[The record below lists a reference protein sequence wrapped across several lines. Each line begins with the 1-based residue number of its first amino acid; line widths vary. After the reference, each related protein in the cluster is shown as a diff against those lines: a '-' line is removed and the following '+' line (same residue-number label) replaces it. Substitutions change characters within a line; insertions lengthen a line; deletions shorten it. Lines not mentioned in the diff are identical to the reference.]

1 MRENSH
7 PGCHSRC
14 MIRFYLRPQNIF
26 CLSGLKEIILP
37 CRISSTTAPAFQI
50 MGFQKVNTIDSKN
63 EMLHFVRSLLDDVQA
78 FEYMLEN
85 DWFESNIVR
94 IGAEQ
99 EMCLVQ
105 NKTFKPATINMEVL
119 AKLGDDKPWCV
130 TELAKFNLETN
141 LSPREFTGDCLSQLE
156 AENLSY
162 LNIIQKVLD
171 EFDASIILCGILPTL
186 RKHDLEMQNLT
197 PKDRYYALMA
207 AIQKHLLGTAFELRV
222 EGVDELLVKHDSPL
236 LEACNTSFQVHLQ
249 VAPKDFVKMYNIA
262 QVLAGP
268 VIAISANSPLV
279 FGRRLWHE
287 TRIALFQQSLDTRTT
302 HDHMR
307 ERLPRVNFGSG
318 WLRGDITEIYK
329 EDISRFRVLLAGAI
343 EEDSIAM
350 VHAGK
355 TPKLRALQIHN
366 STVYRWNR
374 PCYGISPNGK
384 PHLRIE
390 NRVMPAGPT
399 PVDETANAAFWL
411 GCMVAMGNQFD
422 DITKHIDFA
431 DARDNFL
438 KSAKFGIDTT
448 FTWMKDKKVPVTE
461 LILKELLPMAR
472 EGLKMRK
479 VKSADSAKYL
489 DIIEA
494 RAREHKTGARW
505 ALRTFTAL
513 KKEVTNDEAVTA
525 VTAATVKN
533 QKENKPVHTW
543 KEGTAADLAD
553 WHPGKIKVEEFMST
567 DLFTV
572 QKDDLIE
579 IVAEIM
585 DWRRIRY
592 MPVENS
598 KGELIGL
605 ISSRMLLRHFAR
617 CSKMD
622 KQNVATIVK
631 DIMIEKPVTVTPETT
646 IMDAM
651 HKMQQH
657 RIGCL
662 PVVKGKELVGII
674 TEMDFL
680 RITSRLMERLE
691 K

>member
-1 MRENSH
+1 
-7 PGCHSRC
+7 
-14 MIRFYLRPQNIF
+14 
-26 CLSGLKEIILP
+26 
-37 CRISSTTAPAFQI
+37 
-50 MGFQKVNTIDSKN
+50 
-63 EMLHFVRSLLDDVQA
+63 
-78 FEYMLEN
+78 
-85 DWFESNIVR
+85 WFETNITR

-99 EMCLVQ
+99 EMCLVH

-119 AKLGDDKPWCV
+119 EKLGERPWCV

-156 AENLSY
+156 AENLRY
-162 LNIIQKVLD
+162 LNEIQSVLN

-186 RKHDLEMQNLT
+186 RKHDLEMHNLT

-207 AIQKHLLGTAFELRV
+207 AIQKHMLGTSFELRV

-249 VAPKDFVKMYNIA
+249 VTPKDFVRMYNIA

-268 VIAISANSPLV
+268 VTAISANSPLV

-302 HDHMR
+302 SDHMR
-307 ERLPRVNFGSG
+307 ERLPRVNFGSD

-329 EDISRFRVLLAGAI
+329 EDISRFRVLLAGGI
-343 EEDSIAM
+343 EENSIAM
-350 VHAGK
+350 VKDGK

-390 NRVMPAGPT
+390 NRVMAAGPT
-399 PVDETANAAFWL
+399 PVDEVANAAFWL
-411 GCMVAMGNQFD
+411 GCMVAMGDRFD

-438 KSAKFGIDTT
+438 KAAKFGIDTT
-448 FTWMKDKKVPVTE
+448 FSWMKDKKVPVTE
-461 LILKELLPMAR
+461 LILKELLPIAK

-479 VKSADSAKYL
+479 VKQADISKYL
-489 DIIEA
+489 GIIEA
-494 RAREHKTGARW
+494 RAKGHRTGARW
-505 ALRTFTAL
+505 QLRAFTAM

-525 VTAATVKN
+525 VTAAIVKN
-533 QKENKPVHTW
+533 QKNNKPVHTW
-543 KEGTAADLAD
+543 NEPSVSDLED
-553 WHPGKIKVEEFMST
+553 WRPSKIKVEEFMST

-572 QKDDLIE
+572 QKEDLIE
-579 IVAEIM
+579 LVAEIM
-585 DWRRIRY
+585 NWRRIRY

-598 KGELIGL
+598 KGELVGL

-617 CSKMD
+617 RNELNENTAS
-622 KQNVATIVK
+622 TVK
-631 DIMIEKPVTVTPETT
+631 DIMVEKPVVATPDTT
-646 IMDAM
+646 IMEAM
-651 HKMQQH
+651 KKMREY

-662 PVVKGKELVGII
+662 PVVKGRELVGII

-680 RITSRLMERLE
+680 RITSRLMERME
-691 K
+691 P

>member
-1 MRENSH
+1 
-7 PGCHSRC
+7 
-14 MIRFYLRPQNIF
+14 
-26 CLSGLKEIILP
+26 
-37 CRISSTTAPAFQI
+37 
-50 MGFQKVNTIDSKN
+50 MGFQTISTLENKN
-63 EMLHFVRSLLDDVQA
+63 EMQHFVRSLLNDVQA
-78 FEYMLEN
+78 FEYMLAN
-85 DWFESNIVR
+85 DWFESDIVR

-99 EMCLVQ
+99 EMCLVD
-105 NKTFKPATINMEVL
+105 NKTLKPACINMEVL
-119 AKLGDDKPWCV
+119 ARLGDDKPWCV

-141 LSPREFTGDCLSQLE
+141 LSPREFTGDCLSALE
-156 AENLSY
+156 AENLHY
-162 LNIIQKVLD
+162 LRIIQHVLD

-186 RKHDLEMQNLT
+186 RKHDLEMHNLT
-197 PKDRYYALMA
+197 PKDRYFALMA
-207 AIQKHLLGTAFELRV
+207 AIQKHLLGTSFELRV

-249 VAPKDFVKMYNIA
+249 VAPNDFVKMYNIA
-262 QVLAGP
+262 QTLAAP
-268 VIAISANSPLV
+268 VIAIAANSPLV

-302 HDHMR
+302 NDHMR

-318 WLRGDITEIYK
+318 WLKGDITEIYK
-329 EDISRFRVLLAGAI
+329 EDISRFRVLLAGDV
-343 EEDSIAM
+343 EEDSMAM
-350 VHAGK
+350 IHQGI

-411 GCMVAMGNQFD
+411 GCMVAMGDQYP
-422 DITKHIDFA
+422 DITKHIDFV
-431 DARDNFL
+431 DTRDNFL

-461 LILKELLPMAR
+461 LILKELLPLAK
-472 EGLKMRK
+472 EGLTKRK
-479 VKSADSAKYL
+479 VNPADISKYL
-489 DIIEA
+489 DIIES

-513 KKEVTNDEAVTA
+513 KKEVSNDEAVTA
-525 VTAATVKN
+525 VTAAIVKN

-543 KEGTAADLAD
+543 KEATTRDLEN
-553 WHPGKIKVEEFMST
+553 WHPANIKVEEFMST

-572 QKDDLIE
+572 EKDDLIE
-579 IVAEIM
+579 LVAEIM

-592 MPVENS
+592 MPVENN

-617 CSKMD
+617 AHKM
-622 KQNVATIVK
+622 QEQQHVSVK
-631 DIMIEKPVTVTPETT
+631 EIMIEKPVTVTPETS
-646 IMDAM
+646 IKEAM
-651 HKMQQH
+651 SKMHTHK
-657 RIGCL
+657 IGCL
-662 PVVKGKELVGII
+662 PVVKGKDLVGII

-680 RITSRLMERLE
+680 RITSRLLERQE

>member
-1 MRENSH
+1 M
-7 PGCHSRC
+7 
-14 MIRFYLRPQNIF
+14 Q
-26 CLSGLKEIILP
+26 
-37 CRISSTTAPAFQI
+37 
-50 MGFQKVNTIDSKN
+50 
-63 EMLHFVRSLLDDVQA
+63 HFVRSLLDDVQA
-78 FEYMLEN
+78 FEYMLAN
-85 DWFESNIVR
+85 DWFESDIVR

-99 EMCLVQ
+99 EMCLVH

-119 AKLGDDKPWCV
+119 EHLTQYPWCV

-141 LSPREFTGDCLSQLE
+141 LSPREFVGTCLSDME
-156 AENLSY
+156 AENLEY
-162 LNIIQKVLD
+162 LAIIQKVLD
-171 EFDASIILCGILPTL
+171 GFDASICLTGILPTL
-186 RKHDLEMQNLT
+186 RKHDLEMHNLT
-197 PKDRYYALMA
+197 PKDRYFALMA
-207 AIQKHLLGTAFELRV
+207 AIQKHLLGTSFELRV

-249 VAPKDFVKMYNIA
+249 VAPNDFVKMYNIA
-262 QVLAGP
+262 QTLAAP
-268 VIAISANSPLV
+268 VISIAANSPLV

-302 HDHMR
+302 NDHMR

-318 WLRGDITEIYK
+318 WLQGDITQIYK

-343 EEDSIAM
+343 EEDSIEQ
-350 VHAGK
+350 VQAGI

-399 PVDETANAAFWL
+399 TVDEVANAAFWL
-411 GCMVAMGNQFD
+411 GCMVAMGSQYED
-422 DITKHIDFA
+422 VTKHIDFA
-431 DARDNFL
+431 DTRDNFL

-448 FTWMKDKKVPVTE
+448 FTWMKDKKIPVTE
-461 LILKELLPMAR
+461 LILNELLPMAR

-479 VKSADSAKYL
+479 VKSSDINRYM

-494 RAREHKTGARW
+494 RAKDHKTGARW
-505 ALRTFTAL
+505 ALRSFTAL
-513 KKEVTNDEAVTA
+513 KKVVTNDEAVTA
-525 VTAATVKN
+525 VTAAIVKN
-533 QKENKPVHTW
+533 QAQNKPVHTW
-543 KEGTAADLAD
+543 NEATTADLEN
-553 WHPGKIKVEEFMST
+553 WRPSKVKVEEFMST

-592 MPVENS
+592 MPVEDN
-598 KGELIGL
+598 KGELVGL

-617 CSKMD
+617 RNDLLGDAPVS
-622 KQNVATIVK
+622 VK
-631 DIMIEKPVTVTPETT
+631 DIMIEKPVTVTPDTG
-646 IMDAM
+646 ILDAM
-651 HKMQQH
+651 HKMQAN

-662 PVVKGKELVGII
+662 PVVKGKDLVGII

-680 RITSRLMERLE
+680 RITSRLMERLDG
-691 K
+691 

>member
-1 MRENSH
+1 
-7 PGCHSRC
+7 
-14 MIRFYLRPQNIF
+14 
-26 CLSGLKEIILP
+26 
-37 CRISSTTAPAFQI
+37 
-50 MGFQKVNTIDSKN
+50 MGFQKVNTVEGKS
-63 EMLHFVRSLLDDVQA
+63 EMQQFVRALLDDVQA

-85 DWFESNIVR
+85 DWFESDITR

-99 EMCLVQ
+99 EMCLVH
-105 NKTFKPATINMEVL
+105 NKTYKPACINMQVL
-119 AKLGDDKPWCV
+119 EKLVDCPWCV

-141 LSPREFTGDCLSQLE
+141 LSPREFSGKCLSELE
-156 AENLSY
+156 AENLNY
-162 LNIIQKVLD
+162 LAIIQKILD
-171 EFDASIILCGILPTL
+171 EFDASIVLCGILPTL
-186 RKHDLEMQNLT
+186 RKHDLDMQNLT

-207 AIQKHLLGTAFELRV
+207 AIQKHLLGSAFELRV

-262 QVLAGP
+262 QTLAGP
-268 VIAISANSPLV
+268 TIAISSNSPLV

-302 HDHMR
+302 HEHMR

-318 WLRGDITEIYK
+318 WLQDSITNIYK

-343 EEDSIAM
+343 EEDSLEM
-350 VHAGK
+350 VSNGVV
-355 TPKLRALQIHN
+355 PKLRALQIHN

-399 PVDETANAAFWL
+399 PVDATANAAFWL
-411 GCMVAMGNQFD
+411 GCMIAMGNRYN
-422 DITKHIDFA
+422 DITKEIDFV
-431 DARDNFL
+431 DVRDNFL
-438 KSAKFGIDTT
+438 KSAKFGMDTT
-448 FTWMKDKKVPVTE
+448 FTWMKDKKVPVRD
-461 LILKELLPMAR
+461 LILEELLPLAK
-472 EGLKMRK
+472 EGLESRK
-479 VKSADSAKYL
+479 VSKTDIDKYL
-489 DIIEA
+489 GIIEA

-513 KKEVTNDEAVTA
+513 KKEISNDEALA
-525 VTAATVKN
+525 VLTAATVKN
-533 QKENKPVHTW
+533 QRENKPVHTW
-543 KEGTAADLAD
+543 KEPTANEMEN
-553 WHPGKIKVEEFMST
+553 WQPGAIKVEEFMTT

-579 IVAEIM
+579 LVAEIM

-592 MPVENS
+592 MPVENT

-605 ISSRMLLRHFAR
+605 ISSRLLLRHFAR
-617 CSKMD
+617 RDGLQSGE
-622 KQNVATIVK
+622 QSVK
-631 DIMIEKPVTVTPETT
+631 DIMIDKPITVNPETP
-646 IMDAM
+646 ILEAM
-651 HKMQQH
+651 QKMRQNH
-657 RIGCL
+657 IGCL
-662 PVVKGKELVGII
+662 PVVQGKELVGII

-680 RITSRLMERLE
+680 RITARLLER
-691 K
+691 

>member
-1 MRENSH
+1 
-7 PGCHSRC
+7 
-14 MIRFYLRPQNIF
+14 
-26 CLSGLKEIILP
+26 
-37 CRISSTTAPAFQI
+37 
-50 MGFQKVNTIDSKN
+50 MGFQKVNTVENKN
-63 EMLHFVRSLLDDVQA
+63 EMQHFVRNLLGDVQA
-78 FEYMLEN
+78 FEYMLQN
-85 DWFESNIVR
+85 DWFESNITR

-99 EMCLVQ
+99 EMCLVDK
-105 NKTFKPATINMEVL
+105 KTLKPACINMEVL
-119 AKLGDDKPWCV
+119 AKLGNDKPWCV

-141 LSPREFTGDCLSQLE
+141 LSPREFTGACLSELE
-156 AENLSY
+156 AENLEY
-162 LNIIQKVLD
+162 LRIIQQTLD
-171 EFDASIILCGILPTL
+171 GFDASIILCGILPTL
-186 RKHDLEMQNLT
+186 RKHDLEMHNLT
-197 PKDRYYALMA
+197 PKDRYFALMA

-262 QVLAGP
+262 QVLAAP
-268 VIAISANSPLV
+268 TIAISANSPLV

-302 HDHMR
+302 SDHMR
-307 ERLPRVNFGSG
+307 ERLPRVNFGSD

-343 EEDSIAM
+343 EEDSMEMIRD
-350 VHAGK
+350 GK

-399 PVDETANAAFWL
+399 PVDATANAALWL
-411 GCMVAMGNQFD
+411 GCMVAMGQHFP
-422 DITKHIDFA
+422 DITKQIDFA

-438 KSAKFGIDTT
+438 KSAKFGIDST
-448 FTWMKDKKVPVTE
+448 FSWMKDKKVPVKE
-461 LILKELLPMAR
+461 LILKELLPLAK

-479 VKSADSAKYL
+479 VKSADISKYL

-494 RAREHKTGARW
+494 RTKEHKTGARW
-505 ALRTFTAL
+505 ALRTFTSL
-513 KKEVTNDEAVTA
+513 IKDVTNDEAVTA
-525 VTAATVKN
+525 VTSAIIKN
-533 QKENKPVHTW
+533 QQQNKPVHTW
-543 KEGTAADLAD
+543 KEATAADLEN
-553 WHPGKIKVEEFMST
+553 WEPSHIKVEEFMST

-572 QKDDLIE
+572 QKDDVIE
-579 IVAEIM
+579 LVAEIM

-617 CSKMD
+617 RYEPESYKEVM
-622 KQNVATIVK
+622 VK
-631 DIMIEKPVTVTPETT
+631 DIMIEKPVTVSAETS
-646 IMDAM
+646 IMEAM
-651 HKMQQH
+651 TKMREH

-662 PVVKGKELVGII
+662 PVVKGKELIGII

-680 RITSRLMERLE
+680 RITSRLLERLE

>member
-1 MRENSH
+1 
-7 PGCHSRC
+7 
-14 MIRFYLRPQNIF
+14 
-26 CLSGLKEIILP
+26 
-37 CRISSTTAPAFQI
+37 
-50 MGFQKVNTIDSKN
+50 MGFQKVNTLENKN
-63 EMLHFVRSLLDDVQA
+63 EMQHFVRSLLDDVQA
-78 FEYMLEN
+78 FEYMLAN
-85 DWFESNIVR
+85 DWFESDIVR

-99 EMCLVQ
+99 EMCLVD
-105 NKTFKPATINMEVL
+105 NKTLKPACINMEVL
-119 AKLGDDKPWCV
+119 ERLGDDKPWCV

-156 AENLSY
+156 AENLGY
-162 LNIIQKVLD
+162 LDIIQKVLN

-186 RKHDLEMQNLT
+186 RKHDLEMHNLT
-197 PKDRYYALMA
+197 PKDRYFALMA
-207 AIQKHLLGTAFELRV
+207 AIQKHLLGTSFELRV

-249 VAPKDFVKMYNIA
+249 VAPDDFVKMYNIA
-262 QVLAGP
+262 QTLAAP
-268 VIAISANSPLV
+268 VVAIAANSPLV

-318 WLRGDITEIYK
+318 WLTGDITEIYK

-343 EEDSIAM
+343 EEDSLAM
-350 VHAGK
+350 IKEGK

-411 GCMVAMGNQFD
+411 GCMVAMADNYQD
-422 DITKHIDFA
+422 VTKHIDFV
-431 DARDNFL
+431 DTRDNFL

-461 LILKELLPMAR
+461 LILKELLPLAK
-472 EGLKMRK
+472 EGLKKRK
-479 VKSADSAKYL
+479 VKSADISKYM

-494 RAREHKTGARW
+494 RASQHKTGARW

-525 VTAATVKN
+525 VTAAIIKN

-543 KEGTAADLAD
+543 KEATIGDLEN
-553 WHPGKIKVEEFMST
+553 WHPSSIKVEEFMST

-579 IVAEIM
+579 LVAEIM

-592 MPVENS
+592 MPVENN
-598 KGELIGL
+598 KGEIIGL

-617 CSKMD
+617 AHKSPD
-622 KQNVATIVK
+622 QAEVSVK
-631 DIMIEKPVTVTPETT
+631 DIMIEKPVTVTP
-646 IMDAM
+646 DASIIEAM
-651 HKMQQH
+651 TKMRTH

-680 RITSRLMERLE
+680 RITSRLLERME

>member
-1 MRENSH
+1 
-7 PGCHSRC
+7 
-14 MIRFYLRPQNIF
+14 
-26 CLSGLKEIILP
+26 
-37 CRISSTTAPAFQI
+37 
-50 MGFQKVNTIDSKN
+50 MGFQKVNTVESKS

-78 FEYMLEN
+78 FEYMLN
-85 DWFESNIVR
+85 HDWFESDITR

-99 EMCLVQ
+99 EMCLVD
-105 NKTFKPATINMEVL
+105 NKTLKPATINMQVL
-119 AKLGDDKPWCV
+119 EHLQDMPWCV

-141 LSPREFTGDCLSQLE
+141 LSPREFVGDCLSQLE
-156 AENLSY
+156 AENVHY
-162 LNIIQKVLD
+162 LDIIQQVLNK
-171 EFDASIILCGILPTL
+171 FDASIVLTGILPTL
-186 RKHDLEMQNLT
+186 RKHDLEMHNLT
-197 PKDRYYALMA
+197 PKDRYFALMA
-207 AIQKHLLGTAFELRV
+207 AIQKHLLGTSFELRV

-249 VAPKDFVKMYNIA
+249 VAPKEFVKMYNIA
-262 QVLAGP
+262 QVLAAP
-268 VIAISANSPLV
+268 MISISANSPLV

-318 WLRGDITEIYK
+318 WLKGDITQIYK

-343 EEDSIAM
+343 EEDSLEMIRNGQ
-350 VHAGK
+350 V
-355 TPKLRALQIHN
+355 PKLRALQIHN

-399 PVDETANAAFWL
+399 PVDATANAAFWL
-411 GCMVAMGNQFD
+411 GAMIGMSLHHD
-422 DITKHIDFA
+422 DITKQMDFV

-448 FTWMKDKKVPVTE
+448 FTWFKDRKVPVTE
-461 LILKELLPMAR
+461 LIINELLPLAR
-472 EGLKMRK
+472 EGLKHRK
-479 VKSADSAKYL
+479 VKTADINKYM

-513 KKEVTNDEAVTA
+513 KKEFTNDEAVTA
-525 VTAATVKN
+525 LTAAMLKN

-543 KEGTAADLAD
+543 EEGTIADLVN
-553 WHPGKIKVEEFMST
+553 WQPSKIKVEEFMST

-572 QKDDLIE
+572 QKEDLIE

-592 MPVENS
+592 MPVENP
-598 KGELIGL
+598 KGELVGL
-605 ISSRMLLRHFAR
+605 VSSRLLLRHFAR
-617 CSKMD
+617 RH
-622 KQNVATIVK
+622 QINEEVAATMVK
-631 DIMIEKPVTVTPETT
+631 DIMIEKPITVSPETS
-646 IMDAM
+646 IMEAM
-651 HKMQQH
+651 EKMRTQK
-657 RIGCL
+657 IGCL
-662 PVVKGKELVGII
+662 PVVQGKELVGII

-680 RITSRLMERLE
+680 RITNRLMERLE

>member
-1 MRENSH
+1 
-7 PGCHSRC
+7 
-14 MIRFYLRPQNIF
+14 
-26 CLSGLKEIILP
+26 
-37 CRISSTTAPAFQI
+37 
-50 MGFQKVNTIDSKN
+50 
-63 EMLHFVRSLLDDVQA
+63 MLHFVRSLLDDVQA

-85 DWFESNIVR
+85 DWFESNITR

-99 EMCLVQ
+99 EMCLVH

-141 LSPREFTGDCLSQLE
+141 LSPHEFTGDCLSQLE
-156 AENLSY
+156 AENLRY
-162 LNIIQKVLD
+162 LAIIQKVLD
-171 EFDASIILCGILPTL
+171 DFDASIILCGILPTL

-249 VAPKDFVKMYNIA
+249 VSPSDFVKMYNIA

-411 GCMVAMGNQFD
+411 GCMVAMGSHYD

-461 LILKELLPMAR
+461 LILKELLPLAR
-472 EGLKMRK
+472 EGLKLRK
-479 VKSADSAKYL
+479 VKTADISKYL

-494 RAREHKTGARW
+494 RAKEHKTGARW

-525 VTAATVKN
+525 VTAAIVKN

-543 KEGTAADLAD
+543 KEGTIADLAD

-579 IVAEIM
+579 LVAEIM

-617 CSKMD
+617 CSKLD
-622 KQNVATIVK
+622 KKSSATIVS
-631 DIMIEKPVTVTPETT
+631 DIMIEKPVTVTPETS

-680 RITSRLMERLE
+680 RITSRLMERVE

>member
-1 MRENSH
+1 
-7 PGCHSRC
+7 
-14 MIRFYLRPQNIF
+14 
-26 CLSGLKEIILP
+26 
-37 CRISSTTAPAFQI
+37 
-50 MGFQKVNTIDSKN
+50 MGFQKVNTVDNKN
-63 EMLHFVRSLLDDVQA
+63 EMQHFVRSLLDDVQA
-78 FEYMLEN
+78 FEYMLEH
-85 DWFESNIVR
+85 DWFESDIVR

-99 EMCLVQ
+99 EMCLVH

-119 AKLGDDKPWCV
+119 EHLKDMPWCV

-156 AENLSY
+156 AENLEY
-162 LNIIQKVLD
+162 LSIIQKVLD
-171 EFDASIILCGILPTL
+171 GFDASIILCGILPTL
-186 RKHDLEMQNLT
+186 RKHDLEMHNLT
-197 PKDRYYALMA
+197 PKDRYFALMA
-207 AIQKHLLGTAFELRV
+207 AIQKHLLGTSFELRV

-249 VAPKDFVKMYNIA
+249 VAPNDFVKMYNIS

-268 VIAISANSPLV
+268 IIAIAANSPLV

-302 HDHMR
+302 ADHMR

-318 WLRGDITEIYK
+318 WLRGDITQIYK

-343 EEDSIAM
+343 EEDSLALVKQGI
-350 VHAGK
+350 

-390 NRVMPAGPT
+390 NRVMPSGPT
-399 PVDETANAAFWL
+399 SVDEVANAAFWL
-411 GCMVAMGNQFD
+411 GCMVAMSDKYD
-422 DITKHIDFA
+422 DVTKHIDFV

-448 FTWMKDKKVPVTE
+448 FTWMKDKKIPATE
-461 LILKELLPMAR
+461 LILQELLPLAR

-479 VKSADSAKYL
+479 VKTADINKYL

-494 RAREHKTGARW
+494 RAKEHKTGARW

-513 KKEVTNDEAVTA
+513 KKLVTNDEAVTA
-525 VTAATVKN
+525 ITAAMVKN
-533 QKENKPVHTW
+533 QKLNKPVHTW
-543 KEGTAADLAD
+543 KEGTAADLD
-553 WHPGKIKVEEFMST
+553 SWQPTSIKVEEFMST

-579 IVAEIM
+579 LVAEIL

-592 MPVENS
+592 MPVEDS

-617 CSKMD
+617 RNQLEE
-622 KQNVATIVK
+622 KQAVMVK
-631 DIMIEKPVTVTPETT
+631 EIMILKPVTVTPETN
-646 IMDAM
+646 IMEAM
-651 HKMQQH
+651 NKMRDH
-657 RIGCL
+657 NIGCL
-662 PVVKGKELVGII
+662 PVVKGKDLVGII

-691 K
+691 KQ

>member
-1 MRENSH
+1 
-7 PGCHSRC
+7 
-14 MIRFYLRPQNIF
+14 
-26 CLSGLKEIILP
+26 
-37 CRISSTTAPAFQI
+37 
-50 MGFQKVNTIDSKN
+50 MGFQKVNTIEGKN
-63 EMLHFVRSLLDDVQA
+63 EMLHFVRNLLDDVQA
-78 FEYMLEN
+78 FEYMLEH
-85 DWFESNIVR
+85 DWFESNITR

-99 EMCLVQ
+99 EMCLVH

-119 AKLGDDKPWCV
+119 EKLGDKPWCV

-141 LSPREFTGDCLSQLE
+141 LSPREFSGDCLSQLE
-156 AENLSY
+156 AENLQY
-162 LNIIQKVLD
+162 LKEIQAVLD
-171 EFDASIILCGILPTL
+171 QFDASIILCGILPTL
-186 RKHDLEMQNLT
+186 RKHDLEMHNLT

-207 AIQKHLLGTAFELRV
+207 AIQKHLLGTSFELRV
-222 EGVDELLVKHDSPL
+222 EGIDELLVKHDSPL

-249 VAPKDFVKMYNIA
+249 TAPKDFVRMYNIA
-262 QVLAGP
+262 QTLAGP
-268 VIAISANSPLV
+268 VTAIAANSPLV

-302 HDHMR
+302 SDHMR
-307 ERLPRVNFGSG
+307 ERLPRVNFGSD

-329 EDISRFRVLLAGAI
+329 EDISRFRVLLAGNI
-343 EEDSIAM
+343 EESSIEM
-350 VHAGK
+350 VKDGK

-399 PVDETANAAFWL
+399 PVDEVANAAFWL
-411 GCMVAMGNQFD
+411 GCMVSMGQQHD
-422 DITKHIDFA
+422 DITKHIDFV
-431 DARDNFL
+431 DTRDNFL
-438 KSAKFGIDTT
+438 KAAKFGIDTT
-448 FTWMKDKKVPVTE
+448 FSWLKDKKVPVTE
-461 LILKELLPMAR
+461 LILKELLPMAID
-472 EGLKMRK
+472 GLKHRK
-479 VKSADSAKYL
+479 VKQADISKYM

-494 RAREHKTGARW
+494 RAKDHKTGARW
-505 ALRTFTAL
+505 ILRAFTAL

-525 VTAATVKN
+525 VTAAIVKN
-533 QKENKPVHTW
+533 QKDNKPVHTW
-543 KEGTAADLAD
+543 KEPTVSDLED
-553 WHPGKIKVEEFMST
+553 WRPSKIKVEEFMST

-579 IVAEIM
+579 LVAEIM
-585 DWRRIRY
+585 NWRRIRY
-592 MPVENS
+592 MPVENN
-598 KGELIGL
+598 KGELVGL

-617 CSKMD
+617 RNELTD
-622 KQNVATIVK
+622 NVATTVK
-631 DIMIEKPVTVTPETT
+631 DIMIEKPITVTPDTP
-646 IMDAM
+646 IMEAM
-651 HKMQQH
+651 HKMRES